1 MSEFSLE
8 KQFFTPT
15 IRWYQTKEYITLNV
29 EVYDAKN
36 EIVKIMADNISFYAI
51 SKENIYKID
60 FNLYDNINVEESKY
74 IVNDKSIRITL
85 KKTSYINWNY
95 LLKDKNCYK
104 NNIKIDWN
112 EWIND
117 LDEEET
123 NDSNQFDFQKIME
136 SMKGM
141 GGGLQQN
148 EGEDEEYEECE
159 ADEDQDN
166 NCCDENCQH
175 ELNNDDNE
183 EDEEEDEEEDN

>member
-74 IVNDKSIRITL
+74 TVNDKSIRIIL
-85 KKTSYINWNY
+85 KKISYINWNY

>member
-1 MSEFSLE
+1 
-8 KQFFTPT
+8 
-15 IRWYQTKEYITLNV
+15 
-29 EVYDAKN
+29 
-36 EIVKIMADNISFYAI
+36 MADNISFYAI

-74 IVNDKSIRITL
+74 TVNDKSIRIIL
-85 KKTSYINWNY
+85 KKISYINWNY

-141 GGGLQQN
+141 GSGLQQN
-148 EGEDEEYEECE
+148 EGEEDEEYEECE
-159 ADEDQDN
+159 DDEDQDN

-175 ELNNDDNE
+175 ELND
-183 EDEEEDEEEDN
+183 EDKEQEEEDN

>member
-74 IVNDKSIRITL
+74 TVNDKSIRITL